1 MYMFY
6 RFFVRSLI
14 CVSLAILAGGNFI
27 SFSYAQEQKKAP
39 PAAPVKVAPVLKKI
53 VRDQISLIGTTKPIR
68 ESVLASEV
76 SGLVEAFF
84 VKEGDFIT
92 KGTPLAVLG
101 STGARL
107 RLKGAMAARA
117 GIQAALILAEKELQR
132 ISHLKSTNSVA
143 EKQYDEAFYN
153 HSALEKDLLMNAADI
168 EQLEYEIS
176 RKKVQ
181 APFAGFVA
189 AEHTQVGEWVNTGGP
204 VVTLVDMNRILIA
217 VDVPEKYMVGIK
229 SKSKVRVV
237 ISSLGKTPRSATV
250 STILPM
256 GESNARTFP
265 VHMELANSDFKIKS
279 GMAAA
284 VTFSV
289 GEKRTVKLLP
299 KDAIVTSGNQ
309 RMVYAINDGKAVP
322 VPVKVIGYYDS
333 DAAIK
338 GDLEPDTQV
347 VVRGNER
354 LRPGQAVKVIA
365 Q

>member
-1 MYMFY
+1 
-6 RFFVRSLI
+6 
-14 CVSLAILAGGNFI
+14 
-27 SFSYAQEQKKAP
+27 
-39 PAAPVKVAPVLKKI
+39 
-53 VRDQISLIGTTKPIR
+53 
-68 ESVLASEV
+68 
-76 SGLVEAFF
+76 
-84 VKEGDFIT
+84 
-92 KGTPLAVLG
+92 
-101 STGARL
+101 
-107 RLKGAMAARA
+107 
-117 GIQAALILAEKELQR
+117 
-132 ISHLKSTNSVA
+132 
-143 EKQYDEAFYN
+143 
-153 HSALEKDLLMNAADI
+153 
-168 EQLEYEIS
+168 
-176 RKKVQ
+176 
-181 APFAGFVA
+181 
-189 AEHTQVGEWVNTGGP
+189 
-204 VVTLVDMNRILIA
+204 
-217 VDVPEKYMVGIK
+217 MVGIK

-299 KDAIVTSGNQ
+299 KDAIVTSENQ
-309 RMVYAINDGKAVP
+309 HMVYAINDGKAVP

>member
-1 MYMFY
+1 MHLFY
-6 RFFVRSLI
+6 RLLI
-14 CVSLAILAGGNFI
+14 RTLLCLSIIILAGEVFY
-27 SFSYAQEQKKAP
+27 SFSFAQQQKKAP
-39 PAAPVKVAPVLKKI
+39 PAVPVKAALVVKRT
-53 VRDQISLIGTTKPIR
+53 VSDQISLIGTTEPIR
-68 ESVLASEV
+68 ESVVASEV
-76 SGLVEAFF
+76 SGLVETFY
-84 VKEGDFIT
+84 VKAGDFIT
-92 KGTPLAVLG
+92 RGTPLAVLG

-117 GIQAALILAEKELQR
+117 GIRASLVLAEKELQR
-132 ISHLKSTNSVA
+132 IGNLKSTNSVA
-143 EKQYDEAFYN
+143 ERQYDEAFYN
-153 HSALEKDLLMNAADI
+153 HSALENNFLMNAADI

-176 RKKVQ
+176 RKSVQ
-181 APFAGFVA
+181 APFTGFVA
-189 AEHTQVGEWVNTGGP
+189 EEHTQVGEWVKTGGP
-204 VVTLVDMNRILIA
+204 IVTLVDMSRILIT

-229 SKSKVRVV
+229 GKSRVRVV
-237 ISSLGKTPRSATV
+237 INSLGKTPRSATV

-265 VHMELANSDFKIKS
+265 VHIEFANSDFNIKS

-284 VTFSV
+284 VTFSL
-289 GEKRTVKLLP
+289 GKKRTVKLLP

-309 RMVYAINDGKAVP
+309 RMVYAINEGKAVP

-333 DAAIK
+333 DAAIE
-338 GDLEPDTQV
+338 GDLEPDAQV